1 MQRNDGDRTGDSGQY
16 CGSLSVDRRS
26 YLKLAGTAAGAAGL
40 VSGTAGAAIERRGI
54 RFKRTVDMV
63 ADAGC
68 DPTGEEPCDAKIRAA
83 ADDYTLLTFPPGEYK
98 LTEKNYI
105 HGKTNLG
112 FLGEG
117 DARFRVPE
125 NFNEKA
131 LIVDRGTGLLFEG
144 IDIDQRADGATPGLQ
159 LGAGDDLRVHDVE
172 LLGQG
177 IHPDSIPRGDP
188 GWSPGR
194 GAENGNPKVY
204 DFFYPIVRSS
214 SGTGVVT
221 DVVANNHGLMGAY
234 NAGNGRSGIW
244 VGVSNKGT
252 ITFRNCRI
260 EEFGSNGTYTS
271 RTNGVVQFENGLFR
285 NNDNNQ
291 IRVGSP
297 GSSIE
302 GAILDVDAESS
313 DAPNPYDALNYRG
326 VRIEMGRMNDRTD
339 VTVRNCDIAIRS
351 VSHSG
356 GGVVAESTASEF
368 TVENTQIGIEADS
381 VCGIL
386 GKRPD
391 GGGAYSAPAK
401 PHAGT
406 VRNTSVTGD
415 ASWNAAIKLVDRP
428 NSTIERCCLDQTGES
443 RSGVRLV
450 ESDGCAVRN
459 TTIDVSGEPIVRGT
473 SREVSVS
480 DITEGGSC
488 PAPEY
493 GAGDNLPRKLSFVG
507 DNDGGRFSYEFT
519 VSGELGKSTVG
530 GASIDDSDTASGS
543 TAIGQGGG
551 GGIDS
556 YGFSGDV
563 IDISVSGSP
572 TLYLDGEEVSVGE
585 VLPHQLSLKSGGGEF
600 SYTVSASGDLKKS
613 TAMGATIDAQDTISG
628 STAIG
633 QGGGGGIDSY
643 GFSGDLTMLEPSGD
657 VTVYLD
663 GERLDPSQYLDH
675 VLTIEG
681 TGSRATY
688 DFSTADYLAKSTA
701 NNGSLNGNDEVVRS
715 GASGVVGIGSDS
727 YAFSGELNSFV
738 LNGDAE
744 VFLDG
749 ERIDP
754 GQYPDHVLTIEG
766 TGSRAMY
773 DFSVAG
779 DIAKSTVNGANINSN
794 DDILGSG
801 ASGVV
806 GISADSY
813 TFSGDLNS
821 LSIDG
826 DANVFLDGERIDPS
840 KYLDHLLT
848 IEGTGSRATYEFGVA
863 GALEK
868 STVNDASLNGN
879 DIIDGSTASGVVGI
893 GSDSYTFSGELDTF
907 ALDGDAEVYLDG
919 ERIDPAQYPDHVL
932 TIEGTGSRATYE
944 FSVSGDLTKSTANGA
959 SINANDVVS
968 GSSTSG
974 VVGIAS
980 DSYTFSGDLIDL
992 GVQGDAIVH
1001 LDGSTTDLG

>member
-16 CGSLSVDRRS
+16 RGSLSVDRRS

-131 LIVDRGTGLLFEG
+131 LVVDDGTGLLFEG
-144 IDIDQRADGATPGLQ
+144 IDIDQRASGATPALH
-159 LGAGDDLRVHDVE
+159 LGADDDLRVHDVE

-188 GWSPGR
+188 GWSPRPGP
-194 GAENGNPKVY
+194 EHGNPHAL
-204 DFFYPIVRSS
+204 DFLYPIVRSS
-214 SGTGVVT
+214 SGTGLVT
-221 DVVANNHGLMGAY
+221 DVEANNHGLMGTY

-244 VGVSNKGT
+244 VGVSTEGT

-271 RTNGVVQFENGLFR
+271 RTNGVVQFEGGTYR

-291 IRVGSP
+291 IRLGSP

-302 GAILDVDAESS
+302 GATMAVDADTSG
-313 DAPNPYDALNYRG
+313 APNPYDALNYRG

-473 SREVSVS
+473 SREVSIS

-563 IDISVSGSP
+563 IDISVSGNP
-572 TLYLDGEEVSVGE
+572 TLYLDGKEVSVGE

-643 GFSGDLTMLEPSGD
+643 GFSGEVTELSLSGD
-657 VTVYLD
+657 ATMYLD
-663 GERLDPSQYLDH
+663 GERASPGEFLPH
-675 VLTIEG
+675 VLTIDS
-681 TGSRATY
+681 TGSYAAYEFTVSGGIASR
-688 DFSTADYLAKSTA
+688 DGMSREDDVDVESDSV
-701 NNGSLNGNDEVVRS
+701 NG
-715 GASGVVGIGSDS
+715 AVGGGSDS
-727 YAFSGELNSFV
+727 YAFGGEITELS
-738 LNGDAE
+738 LSGDADI
-744 VFLDG
+744 VLDG
-749 ERIDP
+749 EVVDP
-754 GQYPDHVLTIEG
+754 GAFAPNTLTVEG
-766 TGSRAMY
+766 
-773 DFSVAG
+773 
-779 DIAKSTVNGANINSN
+779 
-794 DDILGSG
+794 LGSYTAYEFTAG
-801 ASGVV
+801 GGIVANGGMTSEDEIDV
-806 GISADSY
+806 GTKSAD
-813 TFSGDLNS
+813 
-821 LSIDG
+821 
-826 DANVFLDGERIDPS
+826 
-840 KYLDHLLT
+840 
-848 IEGTGSRATYEFGVA
+848 
-863 GALEK
+863 GA
-868 STVNDASLNGN
+868 
-879 DIIDGSTASGVVGI
+879 VGG
-893 GSDSYTFSGELDTF
+893 GSDSYEFSGPVERLSVDSRIHIELDRSASLISVTG
-907 ALDGDAEVYLDG
+907 AGKYANYRLAVTGDLGPTDSLTG
-919 ERIDPAQYPDHVL
+919 EDSISGNEASGAIAAGTDQYRYTGELQELTVEEHV
-932 TIEGTGSRATYE
+932 
-944 FSVSGDLTKSTANGA
+944 SVS
-959 SINANDVVS
+959 VS
-968 GSSTSG
+968 
-974 VVGIAS
+974 
-980 DSYTFSGDLIDL
+980 
-992 GVQGDAIVH
+992 
-1001 LDGSTTDLG
+1001 